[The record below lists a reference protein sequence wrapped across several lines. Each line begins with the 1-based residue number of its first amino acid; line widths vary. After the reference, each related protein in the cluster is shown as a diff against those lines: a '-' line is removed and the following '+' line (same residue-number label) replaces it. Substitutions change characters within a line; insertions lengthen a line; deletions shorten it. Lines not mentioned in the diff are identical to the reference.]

1 MSCER
6 CNDMKK
12 IIYILLVLVFAW
24 SPAYAADQPEYNPFP
39 QNKSSIYQ
47 YGDDIPD
54 ICFFPVNKARWNGYE
69 VTAAKWSQLTDYQKV
84 SFISEGA
91 EEIERNEGVKVDIGD
106 GWKLLTAIN
115 GGVATLPKD
124 SDVPMIRFLRDLLN
138 MEGSIKPKNK

>member
-1 MSCER
+1 MGYKNAKGETTR
-6 CNDMKK
+6 LF
-12 IIYILLVLVFAW
+12 IVIAILLIASAV
-24 SPAYAADQPEYNPFP
+24 YAAEQAEFDPFP
-39 QNKSSIYQ
+39 QNKDSIYQ

-54 ICFFPVNKARWNGYE
+54 VCFFPVNKARWNGYE
-69 VTAAKWSQLTDYQKV
+69 VTAAKWSQLTDYQKI

-138 MEGSIKPKNK
+138 MDGSIKPKKK